1 MNQKH
6 LLRFIKKSL
15 KTDGEVGVCTV
26 SGKVM
31 TLNEVFQSMNLTPY
45 DLTIDMLDCHAVGW
59 LVSPHSNISLT
70 FSPQDRNT
78 FHRFDKFNAKYNPI
92 GESRL
97 REVFM
102 KTDNMVN
109 GKYFANIVK
118 EVFVDLDDAKYV
130 NLELRLSVYGR
141 SLNEWDKLAAWA
153 VSNNVHSEHNRWMI
167 QVPRLYDI
175 YRTKGGVKTFQ
186 DILGCKKLLFSS
198 NMNRLVQIICSG
210 LCLKSPSTQPHTQS
224 STVS

>member
-1 MNQKH
+1 MTSLSTCWTAMRYKNTLVFLVLDH
-6 LLRFIKKSL
+6 LTRFL
-15 KTDGEVGVCTV
+15 
-26 SGKVM
+26 
-31 TLNEVFQSMNLTPY
+31 
-45 DLTIDMLDCHAVGW
+45 
-59 LVSPHSNISLT
+59 
-70 FSPQDRNT
+70 QDRNT

-118 EVFVDLDDAKYV
+118 EVFKELDDGKYV

-141 SLNEWDKLAAWA
+141 SMNEWDKLAAWA

-175 YRTKGGVKTFQ
+175 YKVHNSVECFQ
-186 DILGCKKLLFSS
+186 DIIKCLFQPLFEVTINPSS
-198 NMNRLVQIICSG
+198 HPDLHKFLQYVSG
-210 LCLKSPSTQPHTQS
+210 FDSVDDESKPENAMFDCDIPR
-224 STVS
+224 